1 VSLQSNPSDSTPD
14 PSPSVAPGVTP
25 EAAPTAGASPAG
37 VGVTAALGFRAS
49 GVAAGI
55 KSTGQPDLALVVNEG
70 PARAAAAVFT
80 SNRVKAAPVLWSEQV
95 IKGGELDAVILN
107 SGGANACTGP
117 EGFRDTHTTAERVAE
132 ALGTSAARVAVCSTG
147 LIGVRLPM
155 DKLLEGLPVVVG
167 SLAGTVEAGG
177 EAAEAIRT
185 TDTHAKTSVIEGS
198 GYVVGGMAKGAGM
211 LAPGLATMLCVL
223 TTDAVVPQQQL
234 DKALRVATARTFD
247 RIDSDG
253 CMSTNDTVI
262 LMASGSSGVVPEPCD
277 FAAVVEAVCADLA
290 RQLIADAEGASKEIE
305 IEVVNA
311 ASEADGLEVARSIA
325 RNNLLK
331 CAFYG
336 EDPNWG
342 RVLSAVGTTEAKFEP
357 DELSVA
363 INGVWVCRRGGVGED
378 RELCDLSDRH
388 VHLVVDLAAGSET
401 VTVWTNDLTNEYV
414 HENSAYSS

>member
-1 VSLQSNPSDSTPD
+1 MSEQST
-14 PSPSVAPGVTP
+14 PSVAA
-25 EAAPTAGASPAG
+25 ESG

-55 KSTGQPDLALVVNEG
+55 KSSGAPDLALVVNEG
-70 PARAAAAVFT
+70 PSRAAAAVFT

-95 IKGGELDAVILN
+95 IKAGELDAVILN
-107 SGGANACTGP
+107 SGGANACTGS
-117 EGFRDTHTTAERVAE
+117 EGFQDTHTTAERVGA
-132 ALGTSAARVAVCSTG
+132 ALEVSAARVAVCSTG

-155 DKLLEGLPVVVG
+155 DRLLG
-167 SLAGTVEAGG
+167 SLPACVDALAAGAEAGAD
-177 EAAEAIRT
+177 AAEAIRT
-185 TDTHAKTSVIEGS
+185 TDTHAKTAVVERS

-223 TTDAVVPQQQL
+223 TTDAAVAQPEL
-234 DKALRVATARTFD
+234 DKALRLATARTFD

-262 LMASGSSGVVPEPCD
+262 LMASGSSGVVPDPCE
-277 FAAVVEAVCADLA
+277 FVAAVEELCADLA
-290 RQLIADAEGASKEIE
+290 RQLISDAEGASKEIE
-305 IEVVNA
+305 IEIVNA
-311 ASEADGLEVARSIA
+311 ATEADGLEVARSIA

-342 RVLSAVGTTEAKFEP
+342 RVLSAVGTTSAKFEP
-357 DELSVA
+357 EELSVA

-378 RELCDLSDRH
+378 RDLCDLSDRH

-401 VTVWTNDLTNEYV
+401 VTVWTNDLTKEYV

>member
-1 VSLQSNPSDSTPD
+1 MTEHSS
-14 PSPSVAPGVTP
+14 GV
-25 EAAPTAGASPAG
+25 ES
-37 VGVTAALGFRAS
+37 VGVTAARGFRAV
-49 GVAAGI
+49 GLAAGI
-55 KSTGQPDLALVVNEG
+55 KSSGAPDLALVVNDG
-70 PARAAAAVFT
+70 PSRAAAAVFT

-95 IKGGELDAVILN
+95 AKAGELDAVILN

-117 EGFRDTHTTAERVAE
+117 EGFQDTHRTAEETAA
-132 ALGTSAARVAVCSTG
+132 ALETSAARVAVCSTG

-155 DKLLEGLPVVVG
+155 DKLLGALPAAVAGLC
-167 SLAGTVEAGG
+167 AAGG
-177 EAAEAIRT
+177 ADAAEAIRT
-185 TDTHAKTSVIEGS
+185 TDTHAKTAVVERS
-198 GYVVGGMAKGAGM
+198 GYVLGGMAKGAGM

-223 TTDAVVPQQQL
+223 TTDAQVPQAEL
-234 DKALRVATARTFD
+234 DAALRSATARTFD

-262 LMASGSSGVVPEPCD
+262 LMASGSAGVRPDARE
-277 FAAVVEAVCADLA
+277 FAAAVEELCADLA
-290 RQLIADAEGASKEIE
+290 RQLISDAEGASKEIE
-305 IEVVNA
+305 IEIVGA

-342 RVLSAVGTTEAKFEP
+342 RVLAAVGTTGAKFEP
-357 DELSVA
+357 DRLSVA
-363 INGVWVCRRGGVGED
+363 INGVWVCRNGGVGED

-388 VHLVVDLAAGSET
+388 IHLVVDLDAGPET
-401 VTVWTNDLTNEYV
+401 VTVWTNDLTKEYV